1 MKSHYRGH
9 KMAVWLNLIP
19 QLHRPGDAEV
29 SMRHHHFREREPHYY
44 AGMRKLDELFMIFCQ
59 TLFINKIHDNFFSS
73 QSTNKGNVREESY
86 TRPKQHYQNG
96 VVNGAQESRQ
106 EGFVPECTPDT
117 TLGESLLDTEEP
129 LILNEEEEE
138 LLQRLATRHYYR

>member
-1 MKSHYRGH
+1 M
-9 KMAVWLNLIP
+9 
-19 QLHRPGDAEV
+19 
-29 SMRHHHFREREPHYY
+29 
-44 AGMRKLDELFMIFCQ
+44 
-59 TLFINKIHDNFFSS
+59 
-73 QSTNKGNVREESY
+73 NKGNVREESY

-96 VVNGAQESRQ
+96 VVSGAQESRQ
-106 EGFVPECTPDT
+106 ESFGPECTPDP

>member
-1 MKSHYRGH
+1 M
-9 KMAVWLNLIP
+9 
-19 QLHRPGDAEV
+19 
-29 SMRHHHFREREPHYY
+29 
-44 AGMRKLDELFMIFCQ
+44 
-59 TLFINKIHDNFFSS
+59 
-73 QSTNKGNVREESY
+73 REESY

-106 EGFVPECTPDT
+106 ESYGPECTPDP